1 MNEAGEGDPAE
12 TTATPAVPPVLT
24 ISDVQVGEGDGTA
37 VVEVTLTPASV
48 ETVTVSYATANA
60 TATAGEDYTATNGT
74 LTFEAGVIS
83 REVSVLITED
93 PTDEDDETFTLTLS
107 DAANAVI
114 SDAAGEVTIEDD
126 DQAPSPPQ
134 DLSAEAGDSEV
145 QLSWS
150 PPADSG
156 TAAITAY
163 EYRYAEGSNAYTET
177 WAEVS
182 GGAAARE
189 VTVGGLTNE
198 IVHRLQVRAVSAA
211 GGGEPAETTATPL
224 PPPSLTIGDLTI
236 DESRG
241 PAVVQVTLSRSSDT
255 TVTVGYATADGSA
268 TAGRDYTAASGTL
281 TFSPGTTSL
290 NVDIAISDDVVEE
303 DTETLTVALSDA
315 RNADISDATG
325 QVTIL
330 DDDEVPGPPQGL
342 SANPDDGRVKLSWTP
357 PANGGSAPITQYE
370 YRYAAGS
377 STYPNT
383 WMDVS
388 GGAEAREVT
397 IGSLINGTRYRFQVR
412 AVNAVGGGEPA
423 QVVATPSVTPTLA
436 INDGSADE
444 RDRHAELRVTLGPPS
459 TQVVT
464 VRYATVDGSAT
475 AGEDYE
481 ATNGTLTFA
490 AGVTSQRIRIPI
502 IDDGIEERTESFSVV
517 LRSSSNANITDS
529 TGEVLIDDDDEPPGP
544 PRGLVAEA
552 GDGEVTLRWFPPA
565 SSGSAPITRYEYRY
579 TPALDEYP
587 GSWTAAPGG
596 AGARQVVV
604 GNLTNGT
611 RYRFQVRAVNP
622 VGGGPPAEAT
632 AVPVTTRVLT
642 ISGR

>member
-1 MNEAGEGDPAE
+1 MRGASRWPTIAITDDAADEDAETLTVTLSGATNATIGDGTGQVTIEDDDLTPGPPQNLSADPDDGMVTLSWSPPLTIGNAEITGYEYQYAEDSDAFADTWTEVLGGAGASEVTVGSLTNGISHRFQVRAVNDVGGGEPAE
-12 TTATPAVPPVLT
+12 TTATPAVPPSLS
-24 ISDVQVGEGDGTA
+24 IGDVSVAEGGGTA
-37 VVEVTLTPASV
+37 VLEVTLTPASV
-48 ETVTVSYATANA
+48 EMVTVGYATADA
-60 TATAGEDYTATNGT
+60 TATVGEDYTAKEGT
-74 LTFEAGVIS
+74 LTFQAGVTS
-83 REVSVLITED
+83 REIGVLITED
-93 PTDEDDETFTLTLS
+93 PTDEDDETFTVALD
-107 DAANAVI
+107 DATNAVI
-114 SDAAGEVTIEDD
+114 GDATGEVTIEDD

-198 IVHRLQVRAVSAA
+198 IVHRLQVRAVNAT

-224 PPPSLTIGDLTI
+224 APPSLTIGDLTI

-241 PAVVQVTLSRSSDT
+241 PATVQVTLSRSSDT

-268 TAGRDYTAASGTL
+268 TAGRDYAAASGTL

-290 NVDIAISDDVVEE
+290 NVDIPISDDIVEE
-303 DTETLTVALSDA
+303 DTETLTVTLSDA
-315 RNADISDATG
+315 RHADISDATG

-330 DDDEVPGPPQGL
+330 DDDELPGPPQGL

-423 QVVATPSVTPTLA
+423 QQCEQRQHHRL
-436 INDGSADE
+436 
-444 RDRHAELRVTLGPPS
+444 DRR
-459 TQVVT
+459 
-464 VRYATVDGSAT
+464 
-475 AGEDYE
+475 
-481 ATNGTLTFA
+481 GTH
-490 AGVTSQRIRIPI
+490 RR
-502 IDDGIEERTESFSVV
+502 R
-517 LRSSSNANITDS
+517 
-529 TGEVLIDDDDEPPGP
+529 
-544 PRGLVAEA
+544 
-552 GDGEVTLRWFPPA
+552 
-565 SSGSAPITRYEYRY
+565 
-579 TPALDEYP
+579 
-587 GSWTAAPGG
+587 
-596 AGARQVVV
+596 
-604 GNLTNGT
+604 
-611 RYRFQVRAVNP
+611 
-622 VGGGPPAEAT
+622 
-632 AVPVTTRVLT
+632 
-642 ISGR
+642 